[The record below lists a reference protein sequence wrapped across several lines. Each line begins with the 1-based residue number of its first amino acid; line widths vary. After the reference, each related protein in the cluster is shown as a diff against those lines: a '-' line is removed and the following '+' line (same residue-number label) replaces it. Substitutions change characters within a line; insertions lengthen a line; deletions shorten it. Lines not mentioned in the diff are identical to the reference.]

1 MLTDKS
7 NQVILEE
14 RVTAVES
21 VTSPATIQRHRQKS
35 HSLEPTYDASSLPDI
50 HPRLSDGSYL
60 GSQSISGPSGTG
72 HYSLA
77 SQSPQGDSTQGAA
90 SKMSVQD
97 LLKLPEIAKS
107 CHVWFEKYH
116 PWFPLLHR
124 QTLSQCLDNFI
135 DIASTGRP
143 LVLQAIA
150 ATTLESVDGVNTTPK
165 DSHDQGSAL
174 KNATVLA
181 ALNAPCLDSIQALL
195 ILSMLQY
202 GNGCTAEAGN
212 LLAMCRK

>member
-1 MLTDKS
+1 M
-7 NQVILEE
+7 LEE

-21 VTSPATIQRHRQKS
+21 VTSPTTIPRQRRKS
-35 HSLEPTYDASSLPDI
+35 HSLEPAYDASSLPDI
-50 HPRLSDGSYL
+50 DPRLSDGSCL
-60 GSQSISGPSGTG
+60 VSQSISGPSGTG
-72 HYSLA
+72 HWSLA
-77 SQSPQGDSTQGAA
+77 SQSPADESSPRAT
-90 SKMSVQD
+90 SKISI
-97 LLKLPEIAKS
+97 LGLPELTRS

-116 PWFPLLHR
+116 PCFPLLHQ
-124 QTLSQCLDNFI
+124 QTLLQCLDNFTG
-135 DIASTGRP
+135 IASTGRA

-150 ATTLESVDGVNTTPK
+150 AATLESVDGVDATPN
-165 DSHDQGSAL
+165 SSRSQGKEL

-181 ALNAPCLDSIQALL
+181 ALNTPCLDSIQALL

>member
-1 MLTDKS
+1 M
-7 NQVILEE
+7 LEE

-21 VTSPATIQRHRQKS
+21 VTSPTTIQRRGQKS
-35 HSLEPTYDASSLPDI
+35 HSLEPAYDASLLPDI
-50 HPRLSDGSYL
+50 DPRLSDGSHP

-77 SQSPQGDSTQGAA
+77 SQSPEDDSCLRAA
-90 SKMSVQD
+90 SKMPI
-97 LLKLPEIAKS
+97 LGPPELAQH

-116 PWFPLLHR
+116 PWFPLLHQ
-124 QTLSQCLDNFI
+124 QTLLQCLDNFT
-135 DIASTGRP
+135 DIASTGRA
-143 LVLQAIA
+143 LVLQAITA
-150 ATTLESVDGVNTTPK
+150 ATFESVDSVNPTPK
-165 DSHDQGSAL
+165 DSHHRRTDL

-181 ALNAPCLDSIQALL
+181 ALDAPCLDSIQALL
-195 ILSMLQY
+195 VLSMLQY